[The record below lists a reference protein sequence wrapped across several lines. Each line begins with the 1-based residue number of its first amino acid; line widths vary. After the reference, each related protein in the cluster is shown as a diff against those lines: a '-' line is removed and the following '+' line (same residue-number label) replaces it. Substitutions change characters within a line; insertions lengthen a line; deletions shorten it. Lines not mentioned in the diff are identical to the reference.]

1 MITKAKA
8 AEIKA
13 VKFKCK
19 QSGWLR
25 KKWLCWWLPDATVRA
40 MIGIL
45 SNTIYVDGV
54 SADDFTNLPVWTKL
68 LMHEKTHLWQ
78 RRRYGWIKFY
88 ATYLCDWLAGI
99 AEGLSPY
106 LAYRAVRYET
116 EAREAEKYA
125 IL

>member
-8 AEIKA
+8 GEIKA

-19 QSGWLR
+19 QAGWLR
-25 KKWLCWWLPDATVRA
+25 KKWLHRCLPDADVRA

-54 SADDFTNLPVWTKL
+54 SIDDFAKQPVWKKL

-78 RRRYGWIKFY
+78 RRRDGWIKFY
-88 ATYLCDWLAGI
+88 AIYVSDWLIGI
-99 AEGLSPY
+99 AEGLSPF

-125 IL
+125 TL